1 MFLSV
6 IPHSFIRWVISMP
19 DVAGIAATL
28 TYAIRSRTAGS
39 YSRSVDPMYL
49 AGMPL
54 SARASSN
61 FSPSIFLL
69 VSIAMSP

>member
-1 MFLSV
+1 MSA
-6 IPHSFIRWVISMP
+6 P
-19 DVAGIAATL
+19 DVAGMAATL
-28 TYAIRSRTAGS
+28 MYAIRSRTAES
-39 YSRSVDPMYL
+39 YSRSVEPMYL

-69 VSIAMSP
+69 VRIATSL

>member
-1 MFLSV
+1 M
-6 IPHSFIRWVISMP
+6 
-19 DVAGIAATL
+19 AAAL
-28 TYAIRSRTAGS
+28 MYAIRSRTPAS
-39 YSRSVDPMYL
+39 YSRLVEPMYL

-69 VSIAMSP
+69 ARIAMSL